1 MARIPNI
8 IPDEVTRA
16 KYLRHWRSGDLW
28 QTPEKFPRL
37 TAEALFG
44 RPGNLHLEIGSGS
57 GEYLVGEAEAN
68 PDELFLG
75 IEASRRAAFY
85 AVESARQKSLE
96 NILFIRANFKM
107 LYPLLASN
115 AFSRVALL
123 FADPNYGTKYE
134 KDRIFDADF
143 LDAMASSLTT
153 DGEIRVVTDEEPF
166 FLDMLALAENDPR
179 FVKTHAERY
188 LEDFEPQVKTRFQ
201 IAWERKGKP
210 IYRFELKKAG

>member
-1 MARIPNI
+1 
-8 IPDEVTRA
+8 
-16 KYLRHWRSGDLW
+16 
-28 QTPEKFPRL
+28 
-37 TAEALFG
+37 
-44 RPGNLHLEIGSGS
+44 
-57 GEYLVGEAEAN
+57 
-68 PDELFLG
+68 
-75 IEASRRAAFY
+75 
-85 AVESARQKSLE
+85 
-96 NILFIRANFKM
+96 M
-107 LYPLLASN
+107 LYPLLAPA
-115 AFSRVALL
+115 AFYQVALL